1 MHKTR
6 YAMGE
11 AEAPDREKPQGSWRV
26 NVGSTATPA
35 VPVLTYFCRERG
47 GMEPRQ
53 SWLHLNFYYWSLG
66 QKTGCRGRAREPS
79 DGDDSRGSEA
89 KPQGPLAR
97 AAGITD
103 GRPWGA
109 ALGAARGGAQGGQV
123 VFSNS
128 SNPSVKYQ
136 MMEIPWWPSV

>member
-1 MHKTR
+1 
-6 YAMGE
+6 MGE

-66 QKTGCRGRAREPS
+66 QKTGCCGRAREPS

-89 KPQGPLAR
+89 KPQGPFKCETL
-97 AAGITD
+97 
-103 GRPWGA
+103 
-109 ALGAARGGAQGGQV
+109 LGYRIKSRSGSTNEEVLYRSEISRDRRHGKRWM
-123 VFSNS
+123 NS
-128 SNPSVKYQ
+128 RYNREVD
-136 MMEIPWWPSV
+136 